1 MNDLFTIRKAFSS
14 SGVVMVMHRINKERA
29 DYKDIITIA
38 TLFAKA
44 GMIVKVLSP
53 VHYKD
58 KEYYQIFGGLIGTKY
73 ERKCPDLE
81 INGNYYE
88 YESYVRPW
96 NKRKIS
102 SMISHGLQ
110 QASRIVI
117 DNNKGSSDRFIRKC
131 IMARLNLKNQY
142 IDEVWIYEKGQLR
155 LFFKEALFIK
165 TTGRYLPAM
174 LAP

>member
-1 MNDLFTIRKAFSS
+1 MTNLEYMNALYTIRKTFSN
-14 SGVVMVMHRINKERA
+14 GGIIMVMQGINKERA

-38 TLFAKA
+38 TLFAKM
-44 GMIVKVLSP
+44 GKDVKVLSP
-53 VHYKD
+53 VHFKD
-58 KEYYQIFGGLIGTKY
+58 KEYNHFFGGLIGTKY

-110 QASRIVI
+110 QASRIII
-117 DNNKGSSDRFIRKC
+117 DNNKGASDRFIRKC
-131 IMARLNLKNQY
+131 IMARLNLKNQH

-165 TTGRYLPAM
+165 TTGR
-174 LAP
+174 